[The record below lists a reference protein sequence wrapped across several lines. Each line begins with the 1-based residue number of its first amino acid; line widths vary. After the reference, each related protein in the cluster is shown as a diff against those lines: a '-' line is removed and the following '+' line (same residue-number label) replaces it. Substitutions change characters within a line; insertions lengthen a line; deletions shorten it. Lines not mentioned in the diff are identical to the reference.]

1 MADVAK
7 SADVLIGV
15 SAPGVFTPEI
25 NVFDSRIAP
34 AVAAAV
40 AYAAIR
46 TGVARINMD
55 PEDVKTRA
63 AARIGHGNNN

>member
-1 MADVAK
+1 M
-7 SADVLIGV
+7 
-15 SAPGVFTPEI
+15 
-25 NVFDSRIAP
+25 
-34 AVAAAV
+34 AAAV

-63 AARIGHGNNN
+63 AARIEHGNNN